1 MFNKSYIS
9 GVLPDDW
16 KTANV
21 VPIHKKGRKDD
32 IENYRPVSLTSLV
45 MKIFE
50 KCIRLRIYNL
60 CKDKISSAQHG
71 FLPEKSC
78 TTQLIQFSEALSF
91 NLNCKWQT
99 DIVYFDFAKAFDS
112 VNHDVLL
119 NKLKYQFGIG
129 GHLLNFIKNY
139 LKGRKQRVALDGS
152 FSEFANVDSG
162 VPQGSIIGPLLFVLF
177 INDIVEVLNMGS
189 NILMYAD
196 DTKIWRVIHDQ
207 SDQMKLQ
214 EDIDNLYAWSIT
226 NKIKFHPNK
235 CKVVTVGL
243 LTNPLKCLYN
253 LNGTVLEYST
263 DEKDLG
269 VNVTKN
275 LKWNSHHKSILS
287 KAGQKLGLMRRTCNF
302 NRNKNFRRLL
312 FLSIIR
318 SQFEHASPVWRPTTI
333 TQMDKFEA
341 LQKRCIK
348 WISNEDF
355 CYYSKSEYFKKQEN
369 LDILPMYLKFRMN
382 DITLFHKIVY
392 NVSVLT
398 FPRYILSASSTDPS
412 VSRYFSRQT
421 RQFNN
426 SDRLKY
432 KSSLAP
438 RVDAFKDSFFV
449 RTMAY
454 WNALPLTLRE
464 IECIDTFKQKLKEH
478 LWVIG
483 REDEGI
489 T

>member
-1 MFNKSYIS
+1 M
-9 GVLPDDW
+9 
-16 KTANV
+16 
-21 VPIHKKGRKDD
+21 
-32 IENYRPVSLTSLV
+32 
-45 MKIFE
+45 
-50 KCIRLRIYNL
+50 
-60 CKDKISSAQHG
+60 
-71 FLPEKSC
+71 
-78 TTQLIQFSEALSF
+78 
-91 NLNCKWQT
+91 
-99 DIVYFDFAKAFDS
+99 
-112 VNHDVLL
+112 
-119 NKLKYQFGIG
+119 
-129 GHLLNFIKNY
+129 
-139 LKGRKQRVALDGS
+139 
-152 FSEFANVDSG
+152 
-162 VPQGSIIGPLLFVLF
+162 
-177 INDIVEVLNMGS
+177 
-189 NILMYAD
+189 LMIPRYGD
-196 DTKIWRVIHDQ
+196 WRVIHNQ

-214 EDIDNLYAWSIT
+214 EDIGNLYAWSIT

-243 LTNPLKCLYN
+243 LTNPLKFLYS

-275 LKWNSHHKSILS
+275 LKWNSHHKSILI

-302 NRNKNFRRLL
+302 NRNKKFRRLL

-382 DITLFHKIVY
+382 DIMLFHKMVY
-392 NVSVLT
+392 NTSVLT
-398 FPRYILSASSTDPS
+398 FPPYILSASSTDPS
-412 VSRYFSRQT
+412 VTRYFSRQT

-432 KSSLAP
+432 KSALTP
-438 RVDAFKDSFFV
+438 RIDAFKYSFFV
-449 RTMAY
+449 RTIEY

-464 IECIDTFKQKLKEH
+464 IECKDTFREKLKDH

-483 REDEGI
+483 REDNGI